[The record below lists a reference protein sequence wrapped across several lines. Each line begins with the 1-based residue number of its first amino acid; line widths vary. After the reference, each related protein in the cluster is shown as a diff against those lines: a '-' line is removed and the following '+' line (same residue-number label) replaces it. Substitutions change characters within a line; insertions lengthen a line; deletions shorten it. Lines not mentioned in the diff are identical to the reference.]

1 MDSASVR
8 TVSSSSTHKTS
19 TTGNILPHVPHKNGK
34 SHRKW
39 GASKATRVNYA
50 RRTTPMI
57 LGLFRGNIDPVYPVF
72 GKLLPR
78 QEIGKLLPRQEK
90 RLALV
95 RSRGHQLS
103 TSAL

>member
-19 TTGNILPHVPHKNGK
+19 TTGNILPRVPHKNGK

-50 RRTTPMI
+50 HRTTLMI
-57 LGLFRGNIDPVYPVF
+57 LSLFRGNIDPVYPEF
-72 GKLLPR
+72 
-78 QEIGKLLPRQEK
+78 GKLLPRQEK

-103 TSAL
+103 TSALI